1 MNERTINLY
10 SLRVAISKLELECK
24 GMTCRGQS
32 AYSQLKNAL
41 GIKGS
46 KAKVL
51 EQAKAIYEAG
61 KLIHNV
67 NNDPVMD
74 LPNDLYMI
82 FENSK

>member
-1 MNERTINLY
+1 MNDRTINLVA
-10 SLRVAISKLELECK
+10 LRVAISKLEMECK
-24 GMTCRGQS
+24 GLKSRGQS

-61 KLIHNV
+61 KVAHDI
-67 NNDPVMD
+67 
-74 LPNDLYMI
+74 
-82 FENSK
+82 

>member
-10 SLRVAISKLELECK
+10 ALRVAIAKLELECEGLK
-24 GMTCRGQS
+24 SRGQS

-61 KLIHNV
+61 KVAHGI
-67 NNDPVMD
+67 
-74 LPNDLYMI
+74 
-82 FENSK
+82 

>member
-1 MNERTINLY
+1 MNERTINLIA
-10 SLRVAISKLELECK
+10 LRVAISKLELECL

-46 KAKVL
+46 KVKVL

-61 KLIHNV
+61 KVAHGI
-67 NNDPVMD
+67 
-74 LPNDLYMI
+74 
-82 FENSK
+82 